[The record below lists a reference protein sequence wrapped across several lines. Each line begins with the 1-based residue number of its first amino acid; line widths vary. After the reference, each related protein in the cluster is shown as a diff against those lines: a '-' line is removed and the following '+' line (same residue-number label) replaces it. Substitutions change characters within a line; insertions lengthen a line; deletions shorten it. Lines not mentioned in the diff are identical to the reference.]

1 MHAVTH
7 KGPRL
12 LLSLLQAHLENHG
25 FRAQSAHLADKVQ
38 APCPEERFPTSLK
51 LCSEA
56 VMESNR
62 KKCWMSQ
69 CDSLLRVFLKI
80 YEQPVL
86 CAFASLCVCVCHLLL
101 CI

>member
-1 MHAVTH
+1 
-7 KGPRL
+7 
-12 LLSLLQAHLENHG
+12 
-25 FRAQSAHLADKVQ
+25 
-38 APCPEERFPTSLK
+38 
-51 LCSEA
+51 
-56 VMESNR
+56 MESNR

-86 CAFASLCVCVCHLLL
+86 CAFESMCMCHLLL